1 MMAQKLKKQLVNLG
15 FHLVRKDLMRVVM
28 LIHGEEKNQDGDEES
43 VVDEIQGDA
52 VLDNE
57 RVEIVNTN

>member
-1 MMAQKLKKQLVNLG
+1 
-15 FHLVRKDLMRVVM
+15 M